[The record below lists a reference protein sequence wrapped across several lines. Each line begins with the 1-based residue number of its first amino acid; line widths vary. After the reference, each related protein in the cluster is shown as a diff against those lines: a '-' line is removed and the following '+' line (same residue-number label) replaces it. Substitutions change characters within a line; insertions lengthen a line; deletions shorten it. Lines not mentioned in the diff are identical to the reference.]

1 MRRSLMMLAAL
12 MTVALVSGCQ
22 KTPPPPSPPPASPAE
37 VAKHMDEH
45 FGKVREVQDAII
57 RGDLEASKA
66 PATWLA
72 DHVETTGLPAGTE
85 PRVADMKVAAKS
97 VAAAQSVGNAAIA
110 AASLVAECGRC
121 HAASKVEPKFAA
133 LAAPASTQKV
143 PAHMLQHQHAV
154 ELLYRGLVSP
164 TSDNWANGA
173 KELKAAPLA
182 GKQLPEVPAEVVT
195 AEARVHELA
204 DRAVDAPTMRERE
217 TIYGALIGACASCHA
232 LHGKLWGPGLAK
244 TN

>member
-1 MRRSLMMLAAL
+1 MMMFAAL
-12 MTVALVSGCQ
+12 MAVVFVSGCK
-22 KTPPPPSPPPASPAE
+22 KTPPPPSQPPASPAE

-45 FGKVREVQDAII
+45 FGKVREVEDAII
-57 RGDLEASKA
+57 RGDLEAARA

-72 DHVETTGLPAGTE
+72 DHTEITGLPAGTE
-85 PRVADMKVAAKS
+85 QRVEDMKASAKA
-97 VAAAQSVGNAAIA
+97 VAAAQSVGNGAIA

-133 LAAPASTQKV
+133 LPAVAATQKV
-143 PAHMLQHQHAV
+143 PAHMLEHQHAI
-154 ELLYRGLVSP
+154 ELLYRGLVAP
-164 TSDNWANGA
+164 TSDNWMLGA

-182 GKQLPEVPAEVVT
+182 AKQLPDVPAEVVT

-204 DRAVDAPTMRERE
+204 DRAIDAAAIRERE
-217 TIYGALIGACASCHA
+217 TIYGALIGGCASCHA